1 MGIPLRKLSYA
12 LGAEVCDFDVA
23 AALSESAFGEVHQA
37 FLDYGILLFRNQNIT
52 REQHLEFSRRF
63 GELDKHDAFPSDR
76 HPQIPELMLVTN
88 EPQADGT
95 PSVSR
100 YTGRRWHTDM
110 SHTLAPSLGS
120 LLRCWS
126 IPEVGGDTL
135 FANMTLAYDALSAGM
150 QKLIANLNAIH
161 VSGGRKLDATSADQ
175 AHAAEQRK
183 ISPPV
188 AHPVVRVHP
197 ETGRKAVYLG
207 EKVKR
212 FDGMSEAES
221 KPLIEY
227 LNRHA
232 SKPEFVYRH
241 QWRENDIVLWDNRC
255 TMHMA
260 LADFDQS
267 QRRHMERTTLLGT
280 PSGYVVATAQ
290 IM

>member
-1 MGIPLRKLSYA
+1 MSIPLHKLSYA
-12 LGAEVCDFDVA
+12 LGAEVCNFDVA
-23 AALSESAFGEVHQA
+23 APLSESAFGEVHQA
-37 FLDYGILLFRNQNIT
+37 FLEYGILLFRNQNIS
-52 REQHLEFSRRF
+52 REQHLAFSRRF

-110 SHTLAPSLGS
+110 SHTLTPSLGS
-120 LLRCWS
+120 LLRCWT

-135 FANMTLAYDALSAGM
+135 FANMTRAYDALSAGM
-150 QKLIANLNAIH
+150 QKLIAKLNAIH
-161 VSGGRKLDATSADQ
+161 ISGGRKLEATTSDQ

-188 AHPVVRVHP
+188 AHPVVRMHP
-197 ETGRKAVYLG
+197 DTGRKAIYLG

-212 FDGMSEAES
+212 FDGLSEEES

-232 SKPEFVYRH
+232 TKPEFVYRH

-267 QRRHMERTTLLGT
+267 QRRHMERTTVLGT
-280 PSGYVVATAQ
+280 PSGYVVAAA
-290 IM
+290 

>member
-1 MGIPLRKLSYA
+1 MNFRLRKLSYG
-12 LGAEVCDFDVA
+12 LGAEICDIDIA
-23 AALSESAFGEVHQA
+23 APMSESAFGEVHRA
-37 FLDYGILLFRNQNIT
+37 FLDYGILLFRKQNIT
-52 REQHLEFSRRF
+52 RDQHLQFSRRF

-76 HPQIPELMLVTN
+76 HPQIPEIMLVTN

-110 SHTLAPSLGS
+110 SHTLEPSLGS
-120 LLRCWS
+120 LLRCWK

-135 FANMTLAYDALSAGM
+135 FANVSLAYDALSSGM
-150 QKLIANLNAIH
+150 QKLIAHLNAIH
-161 VSGGRKLDATSADQ
+161 FSGGRKLDNTGVDQ

-197 ETGRKAVYLG
+197 ETGRKAIYLG

-212 FDGMSEAES
+212 FDGMTEGES

-227 LNRHA
+227 LNRH
-232 SKPEFVYRH
+232 STKPEFVYRH

-260 LADFDQS
+260 LADFDQN
-267 QRRHMERTTLLGT
+267 QRRHMERTTVLGT
-280 PSGYVVATAQ
+280 PSGYVVTNA
-290 IM
+290 

>member
-1 MGIPLRKLSYA
+1 MAIKLRKLSYG
-12 LGAEVCDFDVA
+12 LGAEVCNIDVA
-23 AALSESAFGEVHQA
+23 APMSESEFGEVHRA
-37 FLDYGILLFRNQNIT
+37 FLDHGILLFRSQNIT
-52 REQHLEFSRRF
+52 RDQHLQFSRRF
-63 GELDKHDAFPSDR
+63 GELDSHDAFPSDR

-88 EPQADGT
+88 EPQPDGT

-110 SHTLAPSLGS
+110 SHTLEPSLGS
-120 LLRCWS
+120 LLRCWK

-150 QKLIANLNAIH
+150 RKLITNLNAIH
-161 VSGGRKLDATSADQ
+161 FPGGRKLDNTHADK

-197 ETGRKAVYLG
+197 ETGRKAIYLG

-212 FDGMSEAES
+212 FDGMTEEES

-232 SKPEFVYRH
+232 TKPEFVYRH

-255 TMHMA
+255 TMHQA
-260 LADFDQS
+260 LGDFDQE
-267 QRRHMERTTLLGT
+267 QRRHMERTTVLGT
-280 PSGYVVATAQ
+280 PSGYVVAQA
-290 IM
+290 